1 MTTSPDDFEP
11 DLQCDPW
18 QWISETS
25 IYDNPWIELRERRGI
40 QPDGREG
47 VYGIVHFKNRAI
59 GIIPVFP
66 DGRIVLVG
74 QYRVPLQ
81 LYSWEIPEGGGPL
94 CEEPELSARREL
106 REETGLVAGRLE
118 LIQRLHLSNS
128 VTDEVGYLYLATDLQ
143 PGPSSPEGT
152 EKLRIRAV
160 HFQEAMAELNRGE
173 ILDSLTVIALLRLSF
188 MANQGLLSREICRAL
203 LQNPQ

>member
-1 MTTSPDDFEP
+1 MTKLPETAEP
-11 DLQCDPW
+11 DSQSDPW
-18 QWISETS
+18 RWISERL
-25 IYDNPWIELRERRGI
+25 IYDNPWINLREKRGI
-40 QPDGREG
+40 QPDGGEG

-66 DGRIVLVG
+66 DGRIVLIG

-94 CEEPELSARREL
+94 HEAPEQSARREL
-106 REETGLVAGRLE
+106 REETGFVAGRLE

-143 PGPSSPEGT
+143 AGPPAPEGT
-152 EKLRIRAV
+152 EKLRMRVV

-173 ILDSLTVIALLRLSF
+173 ILDSLTVIALLRLSL
-188 MANQGLLSREICRAL
+188 MANQGLLSREICQAL
-203 LQNPQ
+203 LQNP